1 MANTNASEKGF
12 HVCGNS
18 SEANHSTVYA
28 HVACVRE
35 LCDCII
41 MRFIVLNSRE
51 NWNFAGVLDIY
62 LRRMLSKL
70 VAVWAHRF
78 LSKSCP
84 YIKAA
89 MPIESY
95 FCLVKVSILL
105 LISFR
110 GTSTW
115 ITIRNWRENS
125 AAPQLFARRLSTSLR
140 FVACLKNAAS
150 FTYVLRRALHAYM
163 EMPKWNWIGET
174 CANRCLMLDGYNYKE
189 NVILAANARDKR
201 IMIVCALVCVY
212 LYSQVRELAP
222 TRQSKLGLPLLG
234 ILSMLIRLS

>member
-18 SEANHSTVYA
+18 SEANHSTAYT
-28 HVACVRE
+28 HEACVRE

-89 MPIESY
+89 KPIESY

-125 AAPQLFARRLSTSLR
+125 AAPQLFARRRSVSLHVWKMLHHSHMYYAELSMHIWKCQS
-140 FVACLKNAAS
+140 
-150 FTYVLRRALHAYM
+150 
-163 EMPKWNWIGET
+163 EIGLVKLVQT
-174 CANRCLMLDGYNYKE
+174 DVWCLMDIIIK
-189 NVILAANARDKR
+189 K
-201 IMIVCALVCVY
+201 M
-212 LYSQVRELAP
+212 
-222 TRQSKLGLPLLG
+222 
-234 ILSMLIRLS
+234 LS